1 MLKNRRFPGA
11 WELRSFESRSPDG
24 TVTYPMGADPIGI
37 VVCAE
42 SGHVS
47 AQLGP
52 RNADGAGYVAYFG
65 VFEADDAAEGTAVTH
80 VVGASS
86 ARFRSDQ
93 LRHFRFDGNDGLELS
108 PPPAPDGTVS
118 ILRWRRM
125 SANA

>member
-1 MLKNRRFPGA
+1 VLRNRRFSGA
-11 WELRSFESRSPDG
+11 WALVSFQLRRPGGE
-24 TVTYPMGADPIGI
+24 VNYPWGQDPVGI
-37 VVCAE
+37 VIWDE

-65 VFEADDAAEGTAVTH
+65 VFEADDAVEGTAVTH

-118 ILRWRRM
+118 ILLWRRLF
-125 SANA
+125 ADA